1 MVVVVGDGSVLF
13 TCNWLGRSVL
23 CAEKSSGLNRLE
35 VEKRFFPGTLNAPG
49 TRIYGCQARPRTVQT
64 IPEVPRRHGSTPGYW
79 GSKTCSKPGPPT
91 PGSTAQITGT
101 KIFLGST
108 RPVREVGRS
117 LRIRALEASVI
128 DILANSKIRL
138 CSVKRMTQ
146 IQNTS

>member
-64 IPEVPRRHGSTPGYW
+64 IPEVPRLQDLLQARSAHAGFDGPNHGYENLLGFDQTCERSREISPDPG
-79 GSKTCSKPGPPT
+79 
-91 PGSTAQITGT
+91 
-101 KIFLGST
+101 T
-108 RPVREVGRS
+108 RS
-117 LRIRALEASVI
+117 
-128 DILANSKIRL
+128 
-138 CSVKRMTQ
+138 
-146 IQNTS
+146 